1 MPRGG
6 HNRKRPLGP
15 VGPTAL
21 TRWPPPPSD
30 FTSTEVDAWK
40 VVGEAA
46 MLLGSVTGSDLILA
60 GRLAQLGA
68 LVKGSLRDRELKTS
82 TVSNLMRLEADLL
95 TRMGLT
101 PQARNSVG
109 PVSKAKK
116 RGPLDEF

>member
-6 HNRKRPLGP
+6 HNRKRPVAP
-15 VGPTAL
+15 SGPTAL
-21 TRWPPPPSD
+21 TRWPQAPSD
-30 FTSTEVDAWK
+30 FTPAEVDAWK

-46 MLLGSVTGSDLILA
+46 MLLGSVTGSDMILA